1 MTTKAFDNK
10 TTSLITRTL
19 THIRQVINQYTKVE
33 ERIEKLKYY
42 GYDVQECNLK
52 TYVGVGHI
60 EHKKKLCEYRIN
72 VGRGKHHH
80 SNKVYCII
88 LQQKQYVVK
97 VDAYT
102 KQIMSMINGVDLPLG
117 EKKLIGTFYLK
128 SHDSEYKEPHFNN
141 INEAKRFSIHSEAK
155 YVARQLNSMNYSECD
170 IIASVE
176 EIN

>member
-60 EHKKKLCEYRIN
+60 EHKKRLGEYRIN

-80 SNKVYCII
+80 SNKVYCVI

-97 VDAYT
+97 VDTYT
-102 KQIMSMINGVDLPLG
+102 KQIG
-117 EKKLIGTFYLK
+117 EKKLIGTYYLK
-128 SHDSEYKEPHFNN
+128 SHDSEYKKPHFNV
-141 INEAKRFSIHSEAK
+141 INEAKRFSVHSEAK
-155 YVARQLNSMNYSECD
+155 YAARQLNSMNYCQCD
-170 IIASVE
+170 IVASVE